1 MRHYEIVLLVHPS
14 RSEQVP
20 AMLHRYKDM
29 VRAAKGRVHRVE
41 DWGRRRLAY
50 MISEVHKAH
59 YVMMNVECELDTLR
73 ELERNFKFN
82 DSVVRSMV
90 VRRARAETG
99 QSAMAKAKAEEDRI
113 EAEKAARAERGL
125 GGFAETAVFR
135 VAPSRRRRRGRPAAR
150 RRKDRAFRPNVQV
163 PADGETA
170 ARAEGALG
178 AYRRPASRRRRREET
193 RPQARAR
200 SARARPRRAKW
211 RASRASHA

>member
-90 VRRARAETG
+90 IRRARAETG
-99 QSAMAKAKAEEDRI
+99 QSAMAKAKAEEDRL
-113 EAEKAARAERGL
+113 EAEKAARAEREAAAEHADAPS
-125 GGFAETAVFR
+125 AETSADTS
-135 VAPSRRRRRGRPAAR
+135 ADAAA
-150 RRKDRAFRPNVQV
+150 KSSAETETSAEKSSAETSASA
-163 PADGETA
+163 ADGDDDETQP
-170 ARAEGALG
+170 EQ
-178 AYRRPASRRRRREET
+178 PEKS
-193 RPQARAR
+193 
-200 SARARPRRAKW
+200 
-211 RASRASHA
+211 

>member
-90 VRRARAETG
+90 IRRTRAETG
-99 QSAMAKAKAEEDRI
+99 QSAMAKAKAEEDRL
-113 EAEKAARAERGL
+113 EAEKAARAEREAAAGDEDAPSAKMPPENA
-125 GGFAETAVFR
+125 AETSV
-135 VAPSRRRRRGRPAAR
+135 
-150 RRKDRAFRPNVQV
+150 
-163 PADGETA
+163 ETA
-170 ARAEGALG
+170 AAKSPAETETSAEKSS
-178 AYRRPASRRRRREET
+178 AETSASAATTGDGDDDET
-193 RPQARAR
+193 QPEQPEK
-200 SARARPRRAKW
+200 S
-211 RASRASHA
+211 

>member
-90 VRRARAETG
+90 IRRTRAETG
-99 QSAMAKAKAEEDRI
+99 QSAMAKAKAEEDRL
-113 EAEKAARAERGL
+113 EAEKAARAEREAAAGD
-125 GGFAETAVFR
+125 ED
-135 VAPSRRRRRGRPAAR
+135 APSAKMPPENAAESS
-150 RRKDRAFRPNVQV
+150 V
-163 PADGETA
+163 ETA
-170 ARAEGALG
+170 AAKSPAETE
-178 AYRRPASRRRRREET
+178 ASAEKSSAET
-193 RPQARAR
+193 
-200 SARARPRRAKW
+200 SASAGDGDDDETQPEQPEK
-211 RASRASHA
+211 S

>member
-90 VRRARAETG
+90 IRRTRAETG
-99 QSAMAKAKAEEDRI
+99 QSAMAKAKAEEDRL
-113 EAEKAARAERGL
+113 EAEKAARAEREAAAGDEDAPSAKMPSENAADASADAAAKSSSETETSAEKSSAEKSS
-125 GGFAETAVFR
+125 AETSAS
-135 VAPSRRRRRGRPAAR
+135 AG
-150 RRKDRAFRPNVQV
+150 
-163 PADGETA
+163 DGDDDETQP
-170 ARAEGALG
+170 EQ
-178 AYRRPASRRRRREET
+178 PEKS
-193 RPQARAR
+193 
-200 SARARPRRAKW
+200 
-211 RASRASHA
+211 

>member
-90 VRRARAETG
+90 IRRTRAETG
-99 QSAMAKAKAEEDRI
+99 QSAMAKAKAEEDRL
-113 EAEKAARAERGL
+113 EAEKAARAEREAAAGDEDAPSAKMPSENAAESS
-125 GGFAETAVFR
+125 AETSV
-135 VAPSRRRRRGRPAAR
+135 
-150 RRKDRAFRPNVQV
+150 
-163 PADGETA
+163 ETA
-170 ARAEGALG
+170 AAKSPAETE
-178 AYRRPASRRRRREET
+178 ASTEKSSAET
-193 RPQARAR
+193 
-200 SARARPRRAKW
+200 SASAGDGDDDETQPEQPEK
-211 RASRASHA
+211 S